1 MKVEKNFKCNAS
13 QKSMCKS
20 RLLIV
25 DHRNTAQAKLI
36 INESYYKN
44 TRVGRRPKET
54 STMKYLDKGSTE
66 ILSQ

>member
-1 MKVEKNFKCNAS
+1 
-13 QKSMCKS
+13 MCKS
-20 RLLIV
+20 GLLIV
-25 DHRNTAQAKLI
+25 DHRDTAQAKLI

-44 TRVGRRPKET
+44 TRIGQRPKET